1 MDVNYLIKVI
11 LLVIQLVCLYQVL
24 KNERFWVIPIQF
36 IIAVVVMVM

>member
-1 MDVNYLIKVI
+1 MYVNYLIKVI

-24 KNERFWVIPIQF
+24 KNERFWVIPIQL